1 MKNKKY
7 LIFIFFLSLIFIIP
21 VKADSIIK
29 YNKTYE
35 YNNIENY
42 KNILTIEDKKYILT
56 ETSSNAT
63 KIIRTTS
70 SFEESLTKEFS
81 TLSNSE
87 FIKYNNNIIIVGIE
101 KNSLK
106 VYLIDKN
113 LQITNQKETSYMID
127 NDATIK
133 TYQYDNKVYLMLFE
147 NENMLSSTI
156 YEIDNNLNITENNL
170 SSYESS
176 LVKKILKGD
185 YYLIRMNDQ
194 EENNRITHYLDTSY
208 TKDYSILVGYS
219 ENTIY
224 NETTGYDYRARFT
237 IIDKEGN
244 IVLNTE
250 DTNNETY
257 LDVEFIKDKIIILS
271 SNQKGEHLLIYNTSG
286 KLEESIELSRT
297 YNNKTLSYNQLT
309 KTNNQLIIYAQE
321 LAKEIDTTNIFVVYN
336 FNISI
341 IVNDNLYGQVN
352 VEKDSLP
359 GKELTIEV
367 IPNSGY
373 ELDNIEIIDNIGNII
388 PVINNKFIMP
398 EDDIY
403 ITVNYKVSVENPETT
418 DIIIIVSI
426 TTIIGI
432 SSLLIL
438 LKKLKWLK

>member
-70 SFEESLTKEFS
+70 SFDESITKEFS
-81 TLSNSE
+81 DLSNSE

-113 LQITNQKETSYMID
+113 LQIANQKETSYMID
-127 NDATIK
+127 NNAIIK

-170 SSYESS
+170 SSYESKFI
-176 LVKKILKGD
+176 KKVLKGD

-194 EENNRITHYLDTSY
+194 EENSRITHYLDTSY
-208 TKDYSILVGYS
+208 TKDYSILAGYS

-224 NETTGYDYRARFT
+224 NETTGYDYKARFT
-237 IIDKEGN
+237 IIDNEGN
-244 IVLNTE
+244 IVANVE
-250 DTNNETY
+250 DTNNEVY

-271 SNQKGEHLLIYNTSG
+271 KNQDGEQLLIYNTSG
-286 KLEESIELSRT
+286 KLEESIELSQT
-297 YNNKTLSYNQLT
+297 YNDKSIMYRKIT
-309 KTNNQLIIYAQE
+309 KTNNQLILYAQE
-321 LAKEIDTTNIFVVYN
+321 LAREIDTTNIFIIYN
-336 FNISI
+336 FDLSI

-352 VEKDSLP
+352 VEKNSLP

-403 ITVNYKVSVENPETT
+403 ITVNYKASVENPETA

-426 TTIIGI
+426 TTILGI
-432 SSLLIL
+432 SLLLVL